1 MHLTT
6 SLGERVRTARRARGM
21 TLEELSQWVGCG
33 RSYLSQIE
41 NGKNAGVPSDEL
53 IGRLEGAL
61 RLGAGELLSAA
72 RWARA
77 EPATRDALSQLQRS
91 RVAAAELGQAIRSSS
106 LDDLYRSGKLASL
119 VRALD
124 AGVQG
129 GAPGG
134 ELGDA
139 LPAWVEVPLINAVQ
153 AGQAQEF
160 TDLGYPART
169 SDRHVRV
176 ADIHDADAFACTVV
190 GESMLPEYRAGD
202 VVVFS
207 PGKQVADGSDCFVRL
222 ERAAEVAFKRVWFSW
237 GLDGPGAGQ
246 QPRVAGTHTHLV
258 LQALN
263 PSFPTRVV
271 AREEVAGLFPAVSV
285 VRAVRGG
292 ISPPPGSTRV

>member
-6 SLGERVRTARRARGM
+6 PLGERVRTARRARGM

-61 RLGAGELLSAA
+61 RLGVGELLRAA

-77 EPATRDALSQLQRS
+77 EPATRDELSQLHRS
-91 RVAAAELGQAIRSSS
+91 RVAAAELGQAMRSSS

-134 ELGDA
+134 ELGHVQ
-139 LPAWVEVPLINAVQ
+139 PAWAEVPLINAVQ

-176 ADIHDADAFACTVV
+176 ADVHDADAFACTVV

-207 PGKQVADGSDCFVRL
+207 PGKEVPDGSDCFVRL

-237 GLDGPGAGQ
+237 GLDGPGAG
-246 QPRVAGTHTHLV
+246 PRAREPGTHTHLV
-258 LQALN
+258 LQSLN